1 MSAKLTYPVDLYV
14 QFWNAGETDRM
25 SGCFAADAVVHD
37 EGRTYESLAKQWVV
51 ATGKKYNHTITP
63 LEWVQR
69 NTRTVLAARLTGNF
83 PGAASP
89 ATLQFNFLL
98 DRGKII
104 SLEIHP

>member
-25 SGCFAADAVVHD
+25 SGCFAADTVVHD
-37 EGRTYESLAKQWVV
+37 EGRTNESLAKQWVV

-63 LEWVQR
+63 LEWVR
-69 NTRTVLAARLTGNF
+69 DTRTVLAAGLTGNF
-83 PGAASP
+83 PGSP
-89 ATLQFNFLL
+89 ATLQYNFLL

-104 SLEIHP
+104 SLEVHP